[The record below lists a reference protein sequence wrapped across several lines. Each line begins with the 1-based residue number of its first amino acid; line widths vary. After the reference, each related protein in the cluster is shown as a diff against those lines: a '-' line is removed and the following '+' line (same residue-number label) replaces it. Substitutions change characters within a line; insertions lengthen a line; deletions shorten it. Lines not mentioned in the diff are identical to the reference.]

1 MYLQLGWR
9 NIWRNPRRTVV
20 ILTAV
25 VIGVWCMITLGAL
38 MRGMIDQMVRN
49 GIATLTGHIQVHIR
63 GYRDDPVIEN
73 SIVDP
78 QSVEHALRGILP
90 AGARWSSRV
99 RVNAVASN
107 ARHSGGVV
115 LVGIDPA
122 PEADVSFIGDAIAQG
137 QYLKAED
144 NNGVIIGNALAGE
157 FETRLG
163 RKLVVMSQGTD
174 REIASRA
181 FRITGIFRAELEATE
196 KQFIFITIGA
206 ARQMLKL
213 KKGISEVSIL
223 LPDHRKANDV
233 AAALEETLPSE
244 TYEVH
249 TWKDLLPILTAY
261 LAISE
266 NFLYLWFLVIF
277 IAMGFGIVNTTLMAV
292 FERIREFGLLK
303 ALGMK
308 PWWILKEVLTES
320 CLLLILGMAI
330 GNIFGLL
337 TSLAFWGGGIDLSAL
352 AAGMEYFGAPRIIY
366 PVISGKDLVMANAVV
381 FILGLLVSCYPAL
394 KAARFTPVEALAH
407 T

>member
-1 MYLQLGWR
+1 VYLQLGWR
-9 NIWRNPRRTVV
+9 NIWRNSRRTVV

-49 GIATLTGHIQVHIR
+49 GIATLTGHIQVHSR
-63 GYRDDPVIEN
+63 GYRNDPVIEN

-78 QSVEHALRGILP
+78 RSLEHALRELLP

-122 PEADVSFIGDAIAQG
+122 AEAAVSFIGDAIAQG
-137 QYLKAED
+137 RYLKAED
-144 NNGVIIGNALAGE
+144 KNAIIIGNALADE

-163 RKLVVMSQGTD
+163 HKLIVMSQGSD

-181 FRITGIFRAELEATE
+181 FRIIGTFRAELEATE
-196 KQFIFITIGA
+196 KQFVFVTMGA
-206 ARQMLKL
+206 SQQMLKL
-213 KKGISEVSIL
+213 EKGISEVSIL
-223 LPDHRKANDV
+223 LPEYRKADEV
-233 AAALEETLPSE
+233 TAALQHTLPSE
-244 TYEVH
+244 DYEVS
-249 TWKDLLPILTAY
+249 TWKELLPLLTAY

-266 NFLYLWFLVIF
+266 NFLYLWFLVVF
-277 IAMGFGIVNTTLMAV
+277 VAMGFGVVNTTLMAV
-292 FERIREFGLLK
+292 FERVREFGLLK

-308 PWWILKEVLTES
+308 PRWIVREVLTES

-337 TSLAFWGGGIDLSAL
+337 TSFALSGGGIDLSAL

-381 FILGLLVSCYPAL
+381 FVLGLLVSCYPAI
-394 KAARFTPVEALAH
+394 KAARFTPVEALAQ

>member
-9 NIWRNPRRTVV
+9 NIWRNSRRTVV

-49 GIATLTGHIQVHIR
+49 GIATLTGHIQVHSR
-63 GYRDDPVIEN
+63 GYRNDPVIEN

-78 QSVEHALRGILP
+78 RSLEHALRELLP

-122 PEADVSFIGDAIAQG
+122 AEAAVSFIGDAIAQG
-137 QYLKAED
+137 RYLKAED
-144 NNGVIIGNALAGE
+144 KNAIIIGNALADE

-163 RKLVVMSQGTD
+163 HKLIVMSQGSD

-181 FRITGIFRAELEATE
+181 FRIIGTFRAELEATE
-196 KQFIFITIGA
+196 KQFVFVTMGA
-206 ARQMLKL
+206 SQQMLKL
-213 KKGISEVSIL
+213 EKGISEVSIL
-223 LPDHRKANDV
+223 LPEYRKADEV
-233 AAALEETLPSE
+233 TAALQHTLPSE
-244 TYEVH
+244 DYEVS
-249 TWKDLLPILTAY
+249 TWKELLPLLTAY

-266 NFLYLWFLVIF
+266 NFLYLWFLVVF
-277 IAMGFGIVNTTLMAV
+277 VAMGFGVVNTTLMAV
-292 FERIREFGLLK
+292 FERVREFGLLK

-308 PWWILKEVLTES
+308 PRWIVREVLTES

-337 TSLAFWGGGIDLSAL
+337 TSFALSGGGIDLSAL

-381 FILGLLVSCYPAL
+381 FVLGLLVSCYPAI
-394 KAARFTPVEALAH
+394 KAARFTPVEALAQ

>member
-9 NIWRNPRRTVV
+9 NIWRNPRRTLV

-49 GIATLTGHIQVHIR
+49 GIATLTGHIQVHSR
-63 GYRDDPVIEN
+63 GYRNDPVIEH

-78 QSVEHALRGILP
+78 QPLEHALRELLP
-90 AGARWSSRV
+90 AGTHWSSRV

-122 PEADVSFIGDAIAQG
+122 AEAAVSFIGDAIAQG
-137 QYLKAED
+137 RYLKDED
-144 NNGVIIGNALAGE
+144 KNGIIIGNALADE
-157 FETRLG
+157 FETRLAH
-163 RKLVVMSQGTD
+163 KLIVMSQGSD

-181 FRITGIFRAELEATE
+181 FRIIGIFRAELEATE
-196 KQFIFITIGA
+196 KQFVFVTLGSTQ
-206 ARQMLKL
+206 QMLKL

-223 LPDHRKANDV
+223 LPEYQKADEV
-233 AAALEETLPSE
+233 AAALRHTLPSE
-244 TYEVH
+244 DYEVN
-249 TWKDLLPILTAY
+249 TWKELLPLLTAY

-266 NFLYLWFLVIF
+266 NFLYLWFLVVF
-277 IAMGFGIVNTTLMAV
+277 VAMGFGVVNTTLMAV
-292 FERIREFGLLK
+292 FERMREFGLLK

-308 PWWILKEVLTES
+308 PRWIVREVLTES

-337 TSLAFWGGGIDLSAL
+337 TSFALSGGGIDLSAL

-381 FILGLLVSCYPAL
+381 FVLGLLVSCYPAI
-394 KAARFTPVEALAH
+394 KAARFTPVEALAQ

>member
-1 MYLQLGWR
+1 VYLQLGWR

-49 GIATLTGHIQVHIR
+49 GIATLTGHIQVHSR
-63 GYRDDPVIEN
+63 GYRNDPVIEN

-78 QSVEHALRGILP
+78 QSVEHVLKEILP
-90 AGARWSSRV
+90 AGSRWSSRV

-115 LVGIDPA
+115 LLGINPA
-122 PEADVSFIGDAIAQG
+122 AEAAVSFIGDAIAQG
-137 QYLKAED
+137 RYLKDED
-144 NNGVIIGNALAGE
+144 KNGIIIGNALADE

-163 RKLVVMSQGTD
+163 HKLVVMSQGSD

-181 FRITGIFRAELEATE
+181 FRIIGTFRAELEATE
-196 KQFIFITIGA
+196 KQFVFVTVGA
-206 ARQMLKL
+206 SQQMLKL

-223 LPDHRKANDV
+223 LPDHQKADEV
-233 AAALEETLPSE
+233 TAALKHTLPSE
-244 TYEVH
+244 EYEVS
-249 TWKDLLPILTAY
+249 TWKDLLPLLTAY

-266 NFLYLWFLVIF
+266 NFLYLWFLVVF
-277 IAMGFGIVNTTLMAV
+277 VAMGFGVINTTLMAV
-292 FERIREFGLLK
+292 FERMREFGLLK

-308 PWWILKEVLTES
+308 PRWIVREVLTES

-337 TSLAFWGGGIDLSAL
+337 TSFALSGGGIDLSAL

-381 FILGLLVSCYPAL
+381 FVLGLLVSCYPAI
-394 KAARFTPVEALAH
+394 KAARFTPVEALAQ

>member
-49 GIATLTGHIQVHIR
+49 GIATLTGHIQVHSR
-63 GYRDDPVIEN
+63 GYRNDPVIEN

-78 QSVEHALRGILP
+78 RAVEHALKELLP
-90 AGARWSSRV
+90 AGSRWSSRV

-122 PEADVSFIGDAIAQG
+122 AEAAVSFIGDAIAQG
-137 QYLKAED
+137 RYLEHED
-144 NNGVIIGNALAGE
+144 KNGIIIGNALADE

-163 RKLVVMSQGTD
+163 HKLVVMSQGSD

-181 FRITGIFRAELEATE
+181 FRIIGTFRAELEATE
-196 KQFIFITIGA
+196 KQFVFVTTGA
-206 ARQMLKL
+206 SQQMLKL

-223 LPDHRKANDV
+223 LPDHQKADEV
-233 AAALEETLPSE
+233 AAALQHTLPSE
-244 TYEVH
+244 DYEVS
-249 TWKDLLPILTAY
+249 TWKELLPLLTAY

-266 NFLYLWFLVIF
+266 NFLYLWFLVVF
-277 IAMGFGIVNTTLMAV
+277 VAMGFGVVNTTLMAV
-292 FERIREFGLLK
+292 CERMREFGLLK

-308 PWWILKEVLTES
+308 PRWIVREVLTES

-337 TSLAFWGGGIDLSAL
+337 TSFALSGGGIDLSAL

-381 FILGLLVSCYPAL
+381 FVLGLLVSCYPAI
-394 KAARFTPVEALAH
+394 KAARFTPVEALAQ